1 MTESKSVVLPL
12 HYTSTVWSEMKDS
25 NLRSSAP
32 KADGLNQTFLISEYV
47 VEDERIEL
55 SISACKADVIPFN

>member
-32 KADGLNQTFLISEYV
+32 KADGLNQTFLIS
-47 VEDERIEL
+47 DKRTPKQTP
-55 SISACKADVIPFN
+55 KAFDGSRVDWQRY